1 MSLAAPPD
9 LVIFDCDGVLIDS
22 EILYCRIDAEEF
34 SRAGYPITSG
44 EVARKFV
51 GISYDTMLKMIA
63 EELGHPLPDEV
74 SVRVNERVAEVIPA
88 ELKAVKGIARL
99 LDRIGIPVCVASN
112 TATERLRWN
121 LEIAGLLARF
131 DPHVYSAK
139 MVARGKPAP
148 DLFLHAARQFAVPPE
163 RCLVIEDSTVGV
175 GAAVAAGMPVLGFVA
190 GEHCWPELEGQLRAA
205 GAFDV
210 ASSCERIDEIL
221 AKAQVAAP

>member
-1 MSLAAPPD
+1 MSLAAAPD

-34 SRAGYPITSG
+34 TRAGYPITPA
-44 EVARKFV
+44 EVARRFV
-51 GISYDTMLKMIA
+51 GTSYDTMLKIIA
-63 EELGHPLPDEV
+63 EERGRPLPDEV
-74 SVRVNERVAEVIPA
+74 TIRVNERVAEVIPQ
-88 ELKAVKGIARL
+88 ELKAVRGIAGL

-121 LEIAGLLARF
+121 LEVVGLLARF
-131 DPHVYSAK
+131 DPHVYSAR

-148 DLFLHAARQFAVPPE
+148 DLFWHAARQFEVPPE
-163 RCLVIEDSTVGV
+163 RCLVIEDSAVGV

-190 GEHCWPELEGQLRAA
+190 GEHCWPELEDQLRAA

-210 ASSCERIDEIL
+210 ASTSEHIDEIL
-221 AKAQVAAP
+221 AKAAIAPA

>member
-1 MSLAAPPD
+1 MSITSAPD

-34 SRAGYPITSG
+34 TRAGYAITPA

-51 GISYDTMLKMIA
+51 GISYDTMLKIIA
-63 EELGHPLPDEV
+63 EERGQPLPDEV
-74 SVRVNERVAEVIPA
+74 TIRVNERVAEVVPA
-88 ELKAVKGIARL
+88 ELKAVKGIAGL

-112 TATERLRWN
+112 TGTERLRWN
-121 LEIAGLLARF
+121 LEVAGLLARF

-148 DLFLHAARQFAVPPE
+148 DLFLHAARQFDVRPE

-175 GAAVAAGMPVLGFVA
+175 GAAVAAGMPVLGFIA

-210 ASSCERIDEIL
+210 ASTSEHIDEIL
-221 AKAQVAAP
+221 SKAAIATP